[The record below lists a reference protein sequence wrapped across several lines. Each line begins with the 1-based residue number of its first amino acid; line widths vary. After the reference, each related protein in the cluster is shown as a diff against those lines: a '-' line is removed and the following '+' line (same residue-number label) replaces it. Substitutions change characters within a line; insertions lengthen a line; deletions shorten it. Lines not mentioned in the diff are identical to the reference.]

1 MTRHLLLIS
10 GSTLSLLLCSCNGQK
25 GARSVEE
32 ITSSL
37 HIEQPDTS
45 LYGTLNAVTPDS
57 LLFTAEYGNEPI
69 SCTYDAA
76 RDQQHILG
84 SLTEGNRYAIV
95 YDPRQRAALK
105 LLNLTELSGQWFY
118 DDDPTSGLT
127 FTAAGAL
134 SSINPHDV
142 SFRKWK
148 HYNGRIILFY
158 TGLQDVV
165 KDQRQYK
172 ADTTEVVSLSA
183 DALTFRFRGQSRS
196 CHREK
201 EAIKVKFNF

>member
-1 MTRHLLLIS
+1 MNRHLLLTS
-10 GSTLSLLLCSCNGQK
+10 GCTLSLLLCSCNEQK

-57 LLFTAEYGNEPI
+57 LLFTAEYGNETI
-69 SCTYDAA
+69 GCTYDAA
-76 RDQQHILG
+76 RDQQRILG

-95 YDPRQRAALK
+95 IDPRQHAALK

-158 TGLQDVV
+158 TGLQDAV
-165 KDQRQYK
+165 KAPSQYK
-172 ADTTEVVSLSA
+172 ADTTEIVSLSA

-201 EAIKVKFNF
+201 EAIKVKFDF